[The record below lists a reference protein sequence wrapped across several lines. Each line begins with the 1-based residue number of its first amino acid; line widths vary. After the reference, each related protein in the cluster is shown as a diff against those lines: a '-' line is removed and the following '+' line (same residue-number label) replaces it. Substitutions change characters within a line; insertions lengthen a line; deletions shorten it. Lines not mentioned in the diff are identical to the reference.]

1 MTEIFVAEE
10 HSQLYDLWLE
20 RGARNLSVCHVDFHC
35 DLRGLLIDRRLGQA
49 CFVDRRIPYVHR
61 LDSGSYLA
69 HAVMNGMVTDLR
81 WVHDDFGGRSY
92 DYLHCVKYETDFSAL
107 PYRLLGNRE
116 LRPVNYAEQT
126 FAQWQGPRPGEY
138 LDIDW
143 DGIAFADYREAH
155 IRRLMAEILERDF
168 QPECIFLARSPD
180 YCHPNELLFE
190 EFIAGLEKKFSVQAS
205 RLPFCRPAPPP
216 ASLFWD
222 CYSKVDRCIYKL
234 IRMMGLH

>member
-35 DLRGLLIDRRLGQA
+35 DMRGLLIDRRLGQA

-69 HAVMNGMVTDLR
+69 HAVMNGMVADLR

-126 FAQWQGPRPGEY
+126 FAEARRISGHRLGRHRLCRLRRRTYPAPDGGNPRARLRAGMHIPGP
-138 LDIDW
+138 L
-143 DGIAFADYREAH
+143 A
-155 IRRLMAEILERDF
+155 RLLSSERAALRGVRCRTGKEILR
-168 QPECIFLARSPD
+168 
-180 YCHPNELLFE
+180 
-190 EFIAGLEKKFSVQAS
+190 AGV
-205 RLPFCRPAPPP
+205 PAPLSSSG
-216 ASLFWD
+216 AAAGVVVL
-222 CYSKVDRCIYKL
+222 
-234 IRMMGLH
+234 GLLLQSGPVHI